1 MSTVEATTTPA
12 PVEEVKPTET
22 VPATES
28 SAPAAEAPK
37 VEDVVVTVRFLCF
50 FVSFLFLLHF
60 FFHKEAKKAEATQV
74 GLLPFLLCLCS
85 CMHFFFF
92 LLTGR

>member
-1 MSTVEATTTPA
+1 MSTVEATTTA

-37 VEDVVVTVRFLCF
+37 VEDVVVTVRFLCS
-50 FVSFLFLLHF
+50 FVSFLFLLH

-85 CMHFFFF
+85 CIHPPLPPF
-92 LLTGR
+92 